1 MRLLRTDVNSR
12 KDRLIAD
19 LGEMVTKAE
28 DLLKEAGSEFQGRIG
43 DARTTFT
50 EAGAAVSDKARYA
63 AGATDAYVRENP
75 WKVLG
80 VAAAIGAVVA
90 ILLTTRR

>member
-12 KDRLIAD
+12 KDKLVSD
-19 LGEMVTKAE
+19 LSEMVAKAE
-28 DLLKEAGSEFQGRIG
+28 DLLQEAGSEFQGRIG
-43 DARTTFT
+43 DAKATFT

-63 AGATDAYVRENP
+63 AGVTDAFVRENP

-80 VAAAIGAVVA
+80 VAAAVGAVVA